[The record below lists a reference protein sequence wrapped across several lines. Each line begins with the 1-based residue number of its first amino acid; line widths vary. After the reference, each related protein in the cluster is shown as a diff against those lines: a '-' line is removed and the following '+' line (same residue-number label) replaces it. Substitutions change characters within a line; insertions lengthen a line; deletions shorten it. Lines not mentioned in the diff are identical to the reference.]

1 MGSEVSSVR
10 RGTLSVMRGINER
23 VPGQGLPGKFT
34 KSVEILSVRDTT
46 CGVAVL
52 WLCIYVH
59 VHVYAS
65 ILSYSYICTCTYM

>member
-34 KSVEILSVRDTT
+34 KSVEILAVCDLLRMAVRFM
-46 CGVAVL
+46 AV
-52 WLCIYVH
+52 
-59 VHVYAS
+59 
-65 ILSYSYICTCTYM
+65 CT

>member
-34 KSVEILSVRDTT
+34 KSIEILTVRDI

-52 WLCIYVH
+52 WLYMYMF

-65 ILSYSYICTCTYM
+65 ILSYSYM

>member
-34 KSVEILSVRDTT
+34 KSVEILTVRNTYLW
-46 CGVAVL
+46 CGCFMDV
-52 WLCIYVH
+52 YVH
-59 VHVYAS
+59 VRTC
-65 ILSYSYICTCTYM
+65 ICKHIVV